1 MFLKFHSLFIMRAR
15 ILNPQIL
22 LADHTVVTG
31 PAFYDTAQR
40 PHFFPLNAVIV
51 NLLPFFT
58 SNDGK
63 TTQVYLSSLL
73 NGK

>member
-51 NLLPFFT
+51 NLLPF
-58 SNDGK
+58 
-63 TTQVYLSSLL
+63 SLPTMVRQR
-73 NGK
+73 KFISVHF